1 LIKQLATAVVLA
13 LAGVGLG
20 VPAPAHAAPIP
31 LDCCETEFDWA
42 APYAEAL
49 QNHGLQYLITD
60 MGITSALAMENG
72 CGLVPAIG
80 AAATV
85 NKIAKD
91 YGISS
96 GSAGKLLVAAADV
109 CPEIRSRLG

>member
-1 LIKQLATAVVLA
+1 MIKQLATAVVLV
-13 LAGVGLG
+13 LAVVGLG
-20 VPAPAHAAPIP
+20 VPAPAHAAPTP

-42 APYAEAL
+42 APYAKAL